1 MKTMIAV
8 AASAFLLA
16 APAFAQEVDT
26 PEPKE
31 DIFVTIDADA
41 DGALTLDEVQKVDE
55 KVTEADF
62 SKYDA
67 DKSETLSKMEFANWT
82 ADMKA
87 STEASSGQ

>member
-1 MKTMIAV
+1 MKTMIAL
-8 AASAFLLA
+8 AASACLFA
-16 APAFAQEVDT
+16 APVFAQETDT
-26 PEPKE
+26 PAPQ
-31 DIFVTIDADA
+31 DDAFVMIDADA

-62 SKYDA
+62 TKYDA
-67 DKSETLSKMEFANWT
+67 DKNETLSKMEFANWS